1 MNESTSWTSAWWPLI
16 GYAWLA
22 AEPWLVDT
30 FINKSF
36 ISCSRVW
43 LLVVSWKS
51 ICFSSEPARASYNK
65 ESTQSENFLQCPSGV
80 QIAWKSKLPTVLE
93 ADLNQQERSQLQARR
108 KSGFHFAFDP
118 EFIMVLH
125 DIERTLCEGCSR
137 RRRETIY
144 SSIQGGKF
152 NANDLQVG
160 RLLGSGGFGSVYEAR
175 YRGERLV
182 VKKLHRG
189 TKNERAAQESFE
201 AEGSILHFNHP
212 NIVRSLAV
220 LTLWGN
226 VRCIIMEFAGERNLQ
241 SVIND
246 PFQELGRNR
255 RVQFALDIATALQFS
270 HLQGLAHLDLKPGN
284 VLVTAEDHCKLADFG
299 CCRAV
304 EENDKPASPTKSNLT
319 GTYAY
324 RAPELLKGES
334 PSTKADI
341 YSYGIC
347 LWQMLTRER
356 PYGNENQHVVIFGV
370 VAYQLRPE
378 LREDLAGDEHYVNL
392 IKQCWQAEAKF
403 RPAASEIVNR
413 LQDIRTENNRESKV
427 DHPNLPR
434 ICSSQVC
441 VQNTR
446 LN

>member
-1 MNESTSWTSAWWPLI
+1 
-16 GYAWLA
+16 
-22 AEPWLVDT
+22 
-30 FINKSF
+30 
-36 ISCSRVW
+36 
-43 LLVVSWKS
+43 
-51 ICFSSEPARASYNK
+51 
-65 ESTQSENFLQCPSGV
+65 
-80 QIAWKSKLPTVLE
+80 
-93 ADLNQQERSQLQARR
+93 
-108 KSGFHFAFDP
+108 
-118 EFIMVLH
+118 MVLH

-137 RRRETIY
+137 RRKEMIY
-144 SSIQGGKF
+144 SSIHNGKF
-152 NANDLQVG
+152 NANDLQLG

-175 YRGERLV
+175 YRGERLA

-246 PFQELGRNR
+246 PFEELGRDR
-255 RVQFALDIATALQFS
+255 RVQFSLDIATGLQFA

-284 VLVTAEDHCKLADFG
+284 VLVTAEGHCKLADFG

-304 EENDKPASPTKSNLT
+304 EENNKPASPTKSNLT

-378 LREDLAGDEHYVNL
+378 LKEDIAGEEHYVNL

-413 LQDIRTENNRESKV
+413 LQDIKSENKMESKV
-427 DHPNLPR
+427 EHPNLPR

-441 VQNTR
+441 VQSTR

>member
-1 MNESTSWTSAWWPLI
+1 MIYNSI
-16 GYAWLA
+16 H
-22 AEPWLVDT
+22 
-30 FINKSF
+30 NK
-36 ISCSRVW
+36 
-43 LLVVSWKS
+43 
-51 ICFSSEPARASYNK
+51 
-65 ESTQSENFLQCPSGV
+65 
-80 QIAWKSKLPTVLE
+80 
-93 ADLNQQERSQLQARR
+93 
-108 KSGFHFAFDP
+108 
-118 EFIMVLH
+118 
-125 DIERTLCEGCSR
+125 
-137 RRRETIY
+137 
-144 SSIQGGKF
+144 KF
-152 NANDLQVG
+152 NASELQLG
-160 RLLGSGGFGSVYEAR
+160 RLLGSGGFGCVYEAR
-175 YRGERLV
+175 YRGERLA

-220 LTLWGN
+220 LTLWSN

-246 PFQELGRNR
+246 TALEELDRIR
-255 RVQFALDIATALQFS
+255 RIKFSLDIANALHFAHQ
-270 HLQGLAHLDLKPGN
+270 QGIAHLDLKPGN
-284 VLVTAEDHCKLADFG
+284 VLVTTEDRCKLADFG

-304 EENDKPASPTKSNLT
+304 EVNDKPSSPTKSNLT

-347 LWQMLTRER
+347 LWQMMTREQ

-378 LREDLAGDEHYVNL
+378 LKKNLTGDEHYVNL

-403 RPAASEIVNR
+403 RPAASEIVSR
-413 LQDIRTENNRESKV
+413 LQDIRNETESCGIKEMKV
-427 DHPNLPR
+427 EDPCFPR
-434 ICSSQVC
+434 KCSSQVC
-441 VQNTR
+441 LQHAG
-446 LN
+446 LL

>member
-1 MNESTSWTSAWWPLI
+1 
-16 GYAWLA
+16 
-22 AEPWLVDT
+22 
-30 FINKSF
+30 
-36 ISCSRVW
+36 
-43 LLVVSWKS
+43 
-51 ICFSSEPARASYNK
+51 
-65 ESTQSENFLQCPSGV
+65 
-80 QIAWKSKLPTVLE
+80 
-93 ADLNQQERSQLQARR
+93 
-108 KSGFHFAFDP
+108 
-118 EFIMVLH
+118 MVLH
-125 DIERTLCEGCSR
+125 DIERTLCEACNR

-144 SSIQGGKF
+144 SSIYGGKF

-175 YRGERLV
+175 YRGERLA

-246 PFQELGRNR
+246 PFEELGRNR
-255 RVQFALDIATALQFS
+255 RVQFALDISTALQFS

-378 LREDLAGDEHYVNL
+378 LKEDLAGDEHYVNL

-403 RPAASEIVNR
+403 RPAALEIVKR
-413 LQDIRTENNRESKV
+413 LQDIRTENNSESKV
-427 DHPNLPR
+427 DHSNLPR

-441 VQNTR
+441 AQNPR